1 MITDFKLIPIDIIN
15 KNSLIFESSYLKT
28 ISIWTNIESLWT
40 KEDILEF
47 IGVIL
52 NLQNIFNYIF
62 TFLICEKYQEIY
74 AQLKFLKYN
83 S

>member
-40 KEDILEF
+40 KEYILEF

>member
-1 MITDFKLIPIDIIN
+1 MIRDFKLIPIDIIN
-15 KNSLIFESSYLKT
+15 NNSLIFESSYLQT

-62 TFLICEKYQEIY
+62 TILICEKYQEIY

>member
-1 MITDFKLIPIDIIN
+1 MITDFKLISIDIIN
-15 KNSLIFESSYLKT
+15 KNSLIFESSYLQT

-40 KEDILEF
+40 KEYILEF

>member
-1 MITDFKLIPIDIIN
+1 MITDFKLISIDIIN
-15 KNSLIFESSYLKT
+15 KNSLIFESSYLQT

-40 KEDILEF
+40 KEYILEF

-74 AQLKFLKYN
+74 AHLKFLKYKP
-83 S
+83 

>member
-28 ISIWTNIESLWT
+28 ISIWTNIESLWM

>member
-52 NLQNIFNYIF
+52 NLQNIFNYISSYF
-62 TFLICEKYQEIY
+62 SYM
-74 AQLKFLKYN
+74 
-83 S
+83 

>member
-1 MITDFKLIPIDIIN
+1 MIRDFKLIPIDIIN
-15 KNSLIFESSYLKT
+15 KNSLIFESSYLQT

-40 KEDILEF
+40 KEYILEF

>member
-1 MITDFKLIPIDIIN
+1 MIRDFKLIPIDIIN
-15 KNSLIFESSYLKT
+15 NNSLIFESSYLKT

>member
-1 MITDFKLIPIDIIN
+1 MITDFKLISIDIIN

-52 NLQNIFNYIF
+52 NLQNIFNYI
-62 TFLICEKYQEIY
+62 
-74 AQLKFLKYN
+74 

>member
-1 MITDFKLIPIDIIN
+1 MIRDFKLIPIDIIN
-15 KNSLIFESSYLKT
+15 KNSLIFESSYLQT

-52 NLQNIFNYIF
+52 NLQNIFNYI
-62 TFLICEKYQEIY
+62 
-74 AQLKFLKYN
+74 

>member
-1 MITDFKLIPIDIIN
+1 MITDFKLISIDIIN
-15 KNSLIFESSYLKT
+15 KNSLIFESSYLQT

-40 KEDILEF
+40 KEYILEF
-47 IGVIL
+47 IGIIL

-62 TFLICEKYQEIY
+62 TFLIYEKYQEIY

>member
-1 MITDFKLIPIDIIN
+1 MISDFKLIPIDIIN

-52 NLQNIFNYIF
+52 NLQNIFNYI
-62 TFLICEKYQEIY
+62 
-74 AQLKFLKYN
+74 

>member
-1 MITDFKLIPIDIIN
+1 MITDFKLISIDIIN
-15 KNSLIFESSYLKT
+15 KNSLIFESSYLQT

-40 KEDILEF
+40 KEYILEF
-47 IGVIL
+47 IGIIL

>member
-1 MITDFKLIPIDIIN
+1 MITDFKLISIDIIN
-15 KNSLIFESSYLKT
+15 KNSFIFESSYLQT

-52 NLQNIFNYIF
+52 NLQNIFNYI
-62 TFLICEKYQEIY
+62 
-74 AQLKFLKYN
+74 

>member
-1 MITDFKLIPIDIIN
+1 MIRDFKLIPIDIIN

>member
-47 IGVIL
+47 
-52 NLQNIFNYIF
+52 
-62 TFLICEKYQEIY
+62 
-74 AQLKFLKYN
+74 N

>member
-1 MITDFKLIPIDIIN
+1 MIRDFKLIPIDIIN
-15 KNSLIFESSYLKT
+15 NNSLIFESSYLQT

-52 NLQNIFNYIF
+52 NLQNIFNYI
-62 TFLICEKYQEIY
+62 
-74 AQLKFLKYN
+74 

>member
-15 KNSLIFESSYLKT
+15 KNSLIFESSYLQT

-40 KEDILEF
+40 KEYILEF
-47 IGVIL
+47 IGIIL

>member
-47 IGVIL
+47 IGIIL
-52 NLQNIFNYIF
+52 NLQNIFNYI
-62 TFLICEKYQEIY
+62 
-74 AQLKFLKYN
+74 

>member
-15 KNSLIFESSYLKT
+15 NNSLIFESSYLKT

-52 NLQNIFNYIF
+52 NLQNIFNYI
-62 TFLICEKYQEIY
+62 
-74 AQLKFLKYN
+74 

>member
-1 MITDFKLIPIDIIN
+1 MITDFKLISIDIIN
-15 KNSLIFESSYLKT
+15 KNSLIFESSYLQT

>member
-28 ISIWTNIESLWT
+28 ISIWTNKESLWT

-52 NLQNIFNYIF
+52 NLQNIFNYI
-62 TFLICEKYQEIY
+62 
-74 AQLKFLKYN
+74 

>member
-47 IGVIL
+47 IGIIL
-52 NLQNIFNYIF
+52 NLQNIFNYISSYF
-62 TFLICEKYQEIY
+62 SYM
-74 AQLKFLKYN
+74 
-83 S
+83 

>member
-1 MITDFKLIPIDIIN
+1 MIRDFKLIPIDIIN
-15 KNSLIFESSYLKT
+15 NNSLIFESSYLKT

-52 NLQNIFNYIF
+52 NLQNIFNYI
-62 TFLICEKYQEIY
+62 
-74 AQLKFLKYN
+74 

>member
-1 MITDFKLIPIDIIN
+1 MITDFKLISIDIIN

>member
-52 NLQNIFNYIF
+52 NLQNIFNYI
-62 TFLICEKYQEIY
+62 
-74 AQLKFLKYN
+74 

>member
-1 MITDFKLIPIDIIN
+1 MITDFKLISIDIIN
-15 KNSLIFESSYLKT
+15 NNSLIFESSYLQT

-40 KEDILEF
+40 KEYILEF

>member
-1 MITDFKLIPIDIIN
+1 MIADFKLISIDIIN
-15 KNSLIFESSYLKT
+15 KNSLIFESSYLQT

-40 KEDILEF
+40 KEYILEF
-47 IGVIL
+47 IGIIL

>member
-1 MITDFKLIPIDIIN
+1 MITDFKLISIDIIN
-15 KNSLIFESSYLKT
+15 KNSLIFESSYLQT

-47 IGVIL
+47 IGIIL

>member
-1 MITDFKLIPIDIIN
+1 MIRDFKLIPIDIIN
-15 KNSLIFESSYLKT
+15 NNSLIFESSYLQY
-28 ISIWTNIESLWT
+28 
-40 KEDILEF
+40 IL
-47 IGVIL
+47 
-52 NLQNIFNYIF
+52 NYIF

>member
-15 KNSLIFESSYLKT
+15 KNSLILESSYLKT

>member
-1 MITDFKLIPIDIIN
+1 MIRDFKLIPIDIIN
-15 KNSLIFESSYLKT
+15 NNSLIFESSYLKT

-52 NLQNIFNYIF
+52 NLQNIFNYISSYF
-62 TFLICEKYQEIY
+62 SYM
-74 AQLKFLKYN
+74 
-83 S
+83 